1 MSKVS
6 DRQLEVLRAL
16 ILEVRD
22 YYVSCGISLPNGPF
36 ELHPSMVY
44 YFIDSCCGGNR
55 QDVIGALQARR
66 CLQAVAPSGITF
78 SERFMQGQV
87 SSGGRAG

>member
-1 MSKVS
+1 MSQVS

-22 YYVSCGISLPNGPF
+22 YYVSCGISLPEGPF

-66 CLQAVAPSGITF
+66 YLQGIAPNGITF
-78 SERFMQGQV
+78 SERFMQGKYGF
-87 SSGGRAG
+87 GGHPG